1 MGGDDGQD
9 PRDENPLIPSG
20 PEGSSG
26 VWDLSGAAARPDSS
40 LPLLLVSRVTRG
52 TKGQVWLCSNLVKA
66 GVMNDVWRILA
77 SGLASAAITPGFAL
91 SAAFTIAVLIVYHV
105 AIARRR
111 SGQA

>member
-40 LPLLLVSRVTRG
+40 LPL
-52 TKGQVWLCSNLVKA
+52 
-66 GVMNDVWRILA
+66 
-77 SGLASAAITPGFAL
+77 
-91 SAAFTIAVLIVYHV
+91 
-105 AIARRR
+105 
-111 SGQA
+111 